1 MSWRLARQLSR
12 EHGCPVSLWIDAPAT
27 LASIAPQALPG
38 TRHDGVA
45 IGAWRDAPPPSPLPA
60 PGPRAIVS
68 AFGCE
73 LPAAVRRALPT
84 APRTVWVNL
93 EYLSAEPWIDGC
105 HGLAS
110 RKPDD
115 GAIEHFFY
123 PGFTATSGG
132 LLRERDLL
140 QARDAFRAGG
150 EAQRW
155 LAQHGFGTRDGER
168 LVSLFCYPDAPVA
181 QLLELLA
188 ADARPTRL
196 LLPEGVAREA
206 VRSVFGSA
214 PAPGLRLARGAL
226 VLECFALMPQ
236 HEYDR
241 LLWSCELNFVRGEDS
256 WIRALWAGSPFVWQP
271 YRQSGGAHGP
281 KLEAFLARFAA
292 QGADA
297 AAAGAL
303 MRAWDAGGELRGA
316 WIRHQAQI
324 EALARAHRAFA
335 QSLAATPDLATRL
348 LAFCE
353 RRLAALPA

>member
-1 MSWRLARQLSR
+1 MSWRLARQLAR

-27 LASIAPQALPG
+27 LAAIAPQALPG
-38 TRHDGVA
+38 SRHQGVA
-45 IGAWRDAPPPSPLPA
+45 IGDWHRARPPA
-60 PGPRAIVS
+60 AGRRAIVS

-73 LPAAVRRALPT
+73 LPPAVRRALPA
-84 APRTVWVNL
+84 APQTIWVNL

-115 GAIEHFFY
+115 GAVEHFFY

-132 LLRERDLL
+132 LPRERGLPE
-140 QARDAFRAGG
+140 ARDAFRTAG
-150 EAQRW
+150 ETRRW
-155 LAQHGFGTRDGER
+155 LARHGFESRDGER

-181 QLLELLA
+181 QLLDLLA

-196 LLPEGVAREA
+196 LLPEGVARQG
-206 VRSVFGSA
+206 VRDFFGNE
-214 PAPGLRLARGAL
+214 PAPGQRLARGAL
-226 VLECFALMPQ
+226 VVECFALMPQ
-236 HEYDR
+236 DEYDR

-271 YRQSGGAHGP
+271 YRQPDGAHGP

-292 QGADA
+292 QEPDS

-303 MRAWDAGGELRGA
+303 MRAWDAGGDLREA
-316 WIRHQAQI
+316 WARHQAQI
-324 EALARAHRAFA
+324 DALARAHRAFA

-353 RRLAALPA
+353 QRLAAPPP